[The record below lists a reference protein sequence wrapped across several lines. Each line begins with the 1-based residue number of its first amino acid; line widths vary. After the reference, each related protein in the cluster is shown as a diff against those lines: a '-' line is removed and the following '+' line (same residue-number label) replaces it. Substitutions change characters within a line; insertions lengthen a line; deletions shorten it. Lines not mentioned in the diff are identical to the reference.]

1 MAVYCT
7 SNTSTIKIKDMQ
19 FNINT
24 SSAEPVYMQIARQ
37 AREAAARGTLLP
49 GDQLPTVRE
58 LALALV
64 INPNTIAAAYREME
78 RTGLVYTQR
87 GCGTFIAQIQAPAS
101 PTERRRQLQKHVD
114 VLLTEAAHLGLSEEE
129 IVDAVRNTAR
139 KFRLREKKNDG

>member
-1 MAVYCT
+1 
-7 SNTSTIKIKDMQ
+7 MQ

-37 AREAAARGTLLP
+37 AREAVARGTLCP

-64 INPNTIAAAYREME
+64 NTIAAAYREME

-87 GCGTFIAQIQAPAS
+87 GRGTFIAEIQSPAS
-101 PTERRRQLQKHVD
+101 PAERRRQLQKHVD
-114 VLLTEAAHLGLSEEE
+114 VLLTESAHLGLSEEE
-129 IVDAVRNTAR
+129 IVDVVRNTAR